1 MQRESAVRNRNG
13 RQGEILK
20 YRNTKAPKEN
30 YILTENVRFSTD
42 SHAHKHNLNII
53 VIGGSGSGK
62 TRFYVKPNALQL
74 IGSYLF
80 LDPKGELLR
89 TQGRIM
95 EMNGISVTVLDL
107 VHFQGHY
114 NPVSLN

>member
-1 MQRESAVRNRNG
+1 M
-13 RQGEILK
+13 
-20 YRNTKAPKEN
+20 
-30 YILTENVRFSTD
+30 
-42 SHAHKHNLNII
+42 
-53 VIGGSGSGK
+53 
-62 TRFYVKPNALQL
+62 KPNALQL

-80 LDPKGELLR
+80 LDPQGELLR

-114 NPVSLN
+114 NTVSYTHLDVYKGQRLVKSYSGDSSPSAAHIDRASGSATWYLSSKEI